1 MIMNNIDAVRAIVDQ
16 LAKIPKPR
24 YLVLT
29 PDGQILATDFPLWDE
44 RVLEDRHAGD
54 VADDHW
60 ASRDEDAPIDN
71 DGPIPEWG
79 F

>member
-1 MIMNNIDAVRAIVDQ
+1 MNNIDAVRAIVDQ

-44 RVLEDRHAGD
+44 RVVEDRHAGAI
-54 VADDHW
+54 ADDYR
-60 ASRDEDAPIDN
+60 AARGDVLDADN
-71 DGPIPEWG
+71 DGDVPEWG